1 MKYNR
6 NFLLSASVML
16 TILLCTACS
25 GRGEDDPIDVPNQGG
40 TGVVVSLSN
49 PIVEDITYNSA
60 VVTSTITGATSI
72 IKKGICYSTTN
83 NNPTLQDQTVD
94 MNSAGTKI
102 ELTLNGLEVQTCG
115 TIPGHLSSHSSNQ
128 LLQMKPMHLSYRSRV
143 P

>member
-1 MKYNR
+1 
-6 NFLLSASVML
+6 ML

-25 GRGEDDPIDVPNQGG
+25 GGGEDDPIDVPNQGG

-102 ELTLNGLEVQTCG
+102 ELTLNISMRNLMVV
-115 TIPGHLSSHSSNQ
+115 I
-128 LLQMKPMHLSYRSRV
+128 K
-143 P
+143 

>member
-25 GRGEDDPIDVPNQGG
+25 GGGEDDPIDVPNQGG

-102 ELTLNGLEVQTCG
+102 ELTLNGLEVQT
-115 TIPGHLSSHSSNQ
+115 TYYVR
-128 LLQMKPMHLSYRSRV
+128 SYVDRKSV
-143 P
+143 V